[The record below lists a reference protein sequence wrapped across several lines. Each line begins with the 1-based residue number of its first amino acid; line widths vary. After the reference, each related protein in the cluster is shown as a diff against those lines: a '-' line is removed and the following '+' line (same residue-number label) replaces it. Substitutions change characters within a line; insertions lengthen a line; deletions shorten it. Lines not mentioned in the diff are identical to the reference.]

1 MKKLKNP
8 PLLALLILLGAV
20 LLLTGCFQDKP
31 KPTSGEEIKNVD
43 TIGKEINSEN
53 KVTSQSRELKFDY
66 KTNQLILL
74 DLAANAELE
83 AITLDQ
89 KSFAKNIAS
98 WDQGYAV
105 EVLLADEPVNVKRSS
120 ELEIISTPQDIH
132 GKLLQIYDEELK
144 LQKEIDLTSVLP
156 QELLEN
162 EPFMA
167 VSSDGSKIAWASTT
181 NLYLYDIAS
190 GNFSRIVDETN
201 NPVSLEKIAF
211 TKDNA
216 RIVFFGSQADHDE
229 AEFSYGF
236 IELASPKI
244 KLHTY
249 KRFLGTDIQISEP
262 YASFTDV
269 INPINDT
276 SSGQVLLLD
285 WHTGEASSLQVD
297 GDESTMARVTEDG
310 KYLLAVKKQDAS
322 YRIRQY
328 ELKTG
333 DVVKEE
339 DYQPAQKVS
348 EVYRIEPAVN
358 PNEYSMILF
367 TEDGKYDL
375 FSFISEE

>member
-20 LLLTGCFQDKP
+20 LLLTGCFQDKR
-31 KPTSGEEIKNVD
+31 EEIKNVD

-120 ELEIISTPQDIH
+120 ELEIISTPQDIN

-156 QELLEN
+156 KELLEN

-167 VSSDGSKIAWASTT
+167 VSSDSSKIAWASTT

-190 GNFSRIVDETN
+190 ENFSRIVDETN

-236 IELASPKI
+236 IELASSKI

-249 KRFLGTDIQISEP
+249 KRFLGTDIQISEL

-339 DYQPAQKVS
+339 NYQPAQKVS
-348 EVYRIEPAVN
+348 EVYRIEPAAN